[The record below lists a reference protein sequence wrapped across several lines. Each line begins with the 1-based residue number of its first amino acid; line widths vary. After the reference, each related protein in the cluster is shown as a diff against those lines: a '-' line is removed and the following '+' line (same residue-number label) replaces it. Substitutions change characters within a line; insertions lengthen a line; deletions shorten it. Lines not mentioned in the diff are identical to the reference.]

1 MKIKILNPVDISSN
15 KLLTFAKQHIPQFGF
30 GDVVVGLKLGSIVSS
45 LCNLRNLDPLGILH
59 EIIHQFGVKP
69 IPLRVASQPVQLH
82 VSLVGGVEAAVS
94 EGALGA
100 IVILVL
106 VLYQADLH
114 SCAKYAS
121 FNVALVD
128 LVVALSLLK
137 ESKDC

>member
-1 MKIKILNPVDISSN
+1 MIQLTSVQTNC
-15 KLLTFAKQHIPQFGF
+15 KLAQQHIPQFGF
-30 GDVVVGLKLGSIVSS
+30 GDVVVGLKPGCIVSS
-45 LCNLRNLDPLGILH
+45 FCNLRNLDLLGILH
-59 EIIHQFGVKP
+59 EIINQLGVHL
-69 IPLRVASQPVQLH
+69 ILLRMASQLVHHH
-82 VSLVGGVEAAVS
+82 VFLVGGVEAAVS

-100 IVILVL
+100 VVVLIL

-128 LVVALSLLK
+128 LVVAFSLLN